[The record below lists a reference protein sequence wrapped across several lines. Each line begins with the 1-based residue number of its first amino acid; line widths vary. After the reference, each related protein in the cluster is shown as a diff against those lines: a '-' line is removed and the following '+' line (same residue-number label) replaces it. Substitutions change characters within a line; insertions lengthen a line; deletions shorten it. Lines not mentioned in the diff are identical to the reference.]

1 MSIHLMQERRG
12 YIEKRLA
19 AEGSIRVAELARL
32 FNVSSETIRKD
43 LIFLEEKGLAV
54 KAYGGALALGGAVEP
69 SFTEKSV
76 KHLEEK
82 RRIAKEAVTRVKSG
96 MSVLLDGGSTMYAFA
111 QALTIKKDITVFTN
125 GLKAAQLLDEYGITT
140 YVLGG
145 QVRHNSNSIVGSWAM
160 RSLKEIRVDMAVLGT
175 SGFMGRSGPCV
186 ENFIEAEL
194 KAAMINAGNRVIV
207 LGDSSKSRS
216 QAVVEVAG
224 WDQIEELITDSGINS
239 DELNKIK
246 QKTAVTVV

>member
-1 MSIHLMQERRG
+1 
-12 YIEKRLA
+12 
-19 AEGSIRVAELARL
+19 VAELARL
-32 FNVSSETIRKD
+32 FSVSSETIRKD

-69 SFTEKSV
+69 SFTEKAV
-76 KHLEEK
+76 THLEEK
-82 RRIAKEAVTRVKSG
+82 QRIAEEAVKLVESG
-96 MSVLLDGGSTMYAFA
+96 MSLLLDSGSTLFVFA

-125 GLKAAQLLDEYGITT
+125 GLNSAQLLDEYGITT

-145 QVRHNSNSIVGSWAM
+145 QVRHNSNAIVGSWAM
-160 RSLKEIRVDMAVLGT
+160 RGLKEIRVDMAVLGT
-175 SGFMGRSGPCV
+175 SGFAGRSGPCV

-194 KAAMINAGNRVIV
+194 KEAMIAAGNRVIV

-216 QAVVEVAG
+216 QAVVEVAL
-224 WDQIEELITDSGINS
+224 WDEIDELITDAGIDA

-246 QKTAVTVV
+246 TKTAVTVVKEGMQ